1 MSFKLQFTELRPS
14 TAVQF
19 YDFPQEILTYILDTY
34 GIDTNPSKF
43 WTMSPDGLTRSG
55 IAEFVSEQNMNR
67 FNSDAKLLN
76 ASIIKE
82 QECNNNGI
90 VRNINLIQVNQDPV
104 VL

>member
-1 MSFKLQFTELRPS
+1 MSFKLKFTELRPS

-19 YDFPQEILTYILDTY
+19 YDLPQEILTYILDTY

-43 WTMSPDGLTRSG
+43 WTISPDGLTRSG
-55 IAEFVSEQNMNR
+55 IAEFVSEQSMHR
-67 FNSDAKLLN
+67 FNSDAKLIN
-76 ASIIKE
+76 AAIIKE

-90 VRNINLIQVNQDPV
+90 VRDVDLIQVYQDPV

>member
-1 MSFKLQFTELRPS
+1 MSFKIKFTEIRPS

-34 GIDTNPSKF
+34 GIDTNLSNF

-55 IAEFVSEQNMNR
+55 IAEFVSEQNMHR
-67 FNSDAKLLN
+67 FNSDAKLIN
-76 ASIIKE
+76 AAIIKE

-90 VRNINLIQVNQDPV
+90 VRDVDLIQAYQDPV